1 MRYFYNTEKNQNPD
15 KVVDPNDFRY
25 PGPTPASKEE
35 AILMMADA
43 IEARSRSLKEYT
55 EQGIRDMVNDM
66 ILQQVNDGQF
76 AQTPLTFQDITVI
89 QDVFTERLITINH
102 HRIQYPTIK

>member
-1 MRYFYNTEKNQNPD
+1 
-15 KVVDPNDFRY
+15 
-25 PGPTPASKEE
+25 
-35 AILMMADA
+35 
-43 IEARSRSLKEYT
+43 
-55 EQGIRDMVNDM
+55 MVNDM

-89 QDVFTERLITINH
+89 QEVFTERLITINH